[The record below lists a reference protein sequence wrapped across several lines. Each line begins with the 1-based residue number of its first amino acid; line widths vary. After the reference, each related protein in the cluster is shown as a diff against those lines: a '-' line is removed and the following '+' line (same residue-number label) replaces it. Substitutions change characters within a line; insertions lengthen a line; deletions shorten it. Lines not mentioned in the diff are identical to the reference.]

1 MDDSYAYNKKLM
13 LILTVATTA
22 VLAVAA
28 ALMVLLTAH
37 SASDKGLAAYVVVV
51 PIIFNALAF
60 GFSWKDMEP
69 DMKEDDIAYF
79 RQRGLT
85 FGLVIFAITLLVIV
99 ILAIARR
106 SVPRDLRGPDSRWG
120 SPRPHRPG
128 RGRSPSM

>member
-1 MDDSYAYNKKLM
+1 MDNSYAYNKKLM

-106 SVPRDLRGPDSRWG
+106 SGTCLRAPDSRWG
-120 SPRPHRPG
+120 SPGPRRPG